1 MFKNQ
6 RRTLDQKTL
15 SGIIFYLHEEFFHW
29 WLILFII
36 SMLIF
41 MCICLLFKARIVMA
55 DPEKYR
61 DWFERNYTRVIGQ
74 ALLCNCLLSTLKSW
88 FNESRFNEIPRFS
101 EQIPA
106 PLDYFAIV
114 NSIWFSELL
123 YLVNKSGITGSFVK
137 SRLGCTAIV

>member
-6 RRTLDQKTL
+6 RRTLDQKIL
-15 SGIIFYLHEEFFHW
+15 SGIIFCLHEEFFHW

-61 DWFERNYTRVIGQ
+61 DWFEKNYTRVIGQ
-74 ALLCNCLLSTLKSW
+74 ALCNFFSYYRVSHIDIWNFVVLLHISMLCYAHLWTYKGPILHDTSVYSW
-88 FNESRFNEIPRFS
+88 FWRKMKKKLFRFHM
-101 EQIPA
+101 
-106 PLDYFAIV
+106 
-114 NSIWFSELL
+114 
-123 YLVNKSGITGSFVK
+123 SGHSM
-137 SRLGCTAIV
+137 